1 MCYFCCL
8 AIKKLSMAK
17 NIFTRSIFKDVESI
31 PKQDWEKVRGDIN
44 IYLSTSYLSSLEDA
58 MKDKIDFFYEISYN
72 SENKPVLISVFQL
85 VQFIDKR
92 KAYSKQLCKLSYHLS
107 KKLTD
112 ALTINVLVCGSVF
125 ADGENGFLWNDLIT
139 PKEAMEEIDNVT
151 KHLKLEE
158 KIKEKASVTLFKDFW
173 PESSPVAD
181 QLKEFSY
188 RDFMVDVNMVL
199 DIHSSWVSFED
210 YLASMKTK
218 FRTRAKSVYK
228 KSNDLVLKELNTSE
242 VIEKQE
248 RLQEL
253 FDNVLEKSD
262 FSFGN
267 LNVSSFVEFSKNL
280 SAEFTIIG
288 AFLKDEL
295 VGFSTSFLNGESL
308 EANYVGLDY
317 TYNTEYNVYQ
327 RLLYN
332 YVEQAITID
341 VNDLHLGRT
350 SELIK
355 SSIGA
360 LPTNMKLYIKH
371 KSSVSNLLLKPIIQS
386 ISPSEFE
393 LRKPFKA
400 NFSY

>member
-1 MCYFCCL
+1 MP
-8 AIKKLSMAK
+8 K
-17 NIFTRSIFKDVESI
+17 NKFTRSIFKNVESI
-31 PKQDWEKVRGDIN
+31 PKQDWERVRDGRN
-44 IYLSTSYLSSLEDA
+44 IYLSINYLSSLEIA

-72 SENKPVLISVFQL
+72 LDEKPVLISVFQL
-85 VQFIDKR
+85 VQFVDKR
-92 KAYSKQLCKLSYHLS
+92 KVYSAQLCKLSYHLS
-107 KKLTD
+107 KKLTE

-125 ADGENGFLWNDLIT
+125 ADGENGFLWSDLIS
-139 PKEAMEEIDNVT
+139 PEEAMEEIDNVT
-151 KHLKLEE
+151 KHLKTEE
-158 KIKEKASVTLFKDFW
+158 KIKDKASVTLFKDFW
-173 PESSPVAD
+173 PTSSPVAD
-181 QLKEFSY
+181 KLKAFSY

-199 DIHSSWVSFED
+199 DIHESWVSFED

-228 KSNDLVLKELNTSE
+228 KSSDLKIKELNTSE
-242 VIEKQE
+242 IIENKD

-267 LNVSSFVEFSKNL
+267 LDVRSFIEFSTNL
-280 SAEFTIIG
+280 NDEFTITG
-288 AFLKDEL
+288 AYLNEEL
-295 VGFSTSFLNGESL
+295 VGFSTSFLNGDSL

-317 TYNTEYNVYQ
+317 SFNTEHNVYQ

-332 YVEQAITID
+332 YVEQAIA
-341 VNDLHLGRT
+341 VKVKDLQLGRT

-393 LRKPFKA
+393 LRQPFKA
-400 NFSY
+400 NFSH

>member
-1 MCYFCCL
+1 M
-8 AIKKLSMAK
+8 SK
-17 NIFTRSIFKDVESI
+17 NIFTRSIFKNVESI
-31 PKQDWEKVRGDIN
+31 PKEDWEKVRGGRN
-44 IYLSTSYLSSLEDA
+44 IYLSINYLSSIEVA

-72 SENKPVLISVFQL
+72 SEQTPVLISVFQL
-85 VQFIDKR
+85 VQFVDKR
-92 KAYSKQLCKLSYHLS
+92 KVYSAQLCKLSYHLS
-107 KKLTD
+107 KKLTE

-125 ADGENGFLWNDLIT
+125 ADGENGFLWDTSIT
-139 PKEAMEEIDNVT
+139 SQEAMEEIDSVT
-151 KHLKLEE
+151 SHLKSEE
-158 KIKEKASVTLFKDFW
+158 KIKDKASVTLFKDFW
-173 PESSPVAD
+173 PKSSSIAE
-181 QLKEFSY
+181 QLKRFSY

-199 DIHSSWVSFED
+199 DIHESWVSFDD
-210 YLASMKTK
+210 YLSSMKTK

-228 KSNDLVLKELNTSE
+228 KSDHLILKQLNTTQ
-242 VIEKQE
+242 IIDNKE

-267 LNVSSFVEFSKNL
+267 LDVSSFIEFSDKL
-280 SAEFTIIG
+280 KTEFTITG
-288 AFLKDEL
+288 AYLNEDL
-295 VGFSTSFLNGESL
+295 VGFSTSFLNGDSL

-317 TYNTEYNVYQ
+317 SFNTKHNVYQ

-332 YVEQAITID
+332 YVEQAISAK
-341 VNDLHLGRT
+341 VKDLQLGRT

-360 LPTNMKLYIKH
+360 LPTNMTLYIKH
-371 KSSVSNLLLKPIIQS
+371 KSTVSNLLLKPIIQS

-400 NFSY
+400 NFSN

>member
-1 MCYFCCL
+1 
-8 AIKKLSMAK
+8 MAK
-17 NIFTRSIFKDVESI
+17 NTFMRSIFKDVESI
-31 PKQDWEKVRGDIN
+31 PKQDWEKVREDRN
-44 IYLSTSYLSSLEDA
+44 IYLSINYLSSLEIA

-72 SENKPVLISVFQL
+72 SKKQPVLISVFQL
-85 VQFIDKR
+85 VQFVDKR
-92 KAYSKQLCKLSYHLS
+92 KVYTKQLCKLSYHLS

-125 ADGENGFLWNDLIT
+125 ADGENGFLWNELIS
-139 PKEAMEEIDNVT
+139 PEEAMEEVDNVT
-151 KHLKLEE
+151 KHLKKEE
-158 KIKEKASVTLFKDFW
+158 KIKDKASVTLFKDFW
-173 PESSPVAD
+173 PHSSPIAD

-199 DIHSSWVSFED
+199 DIHESWVSFDD

-228 KSNDLVLKELNTSE
+228 KSSELILKRMNTTDIRE
-242 VIEKQE
+242 NTE

-267 LNVSSFVEFSKNL
+267 LDVSAFIEFNERVSDSFTLTGAYLDNL
-280 SAEFTIIG
+280 
-288 AFLKDEL
+288 L
-295 VGFSTSFLNGESL
+295 VGFSTSFLNGSSL

-317 TYNTEYNVYQ
+317 NFNTKHDVYQ

-332 YVEQAITID
+332 YVEQAIELKTK
-341 VNDLHLGRT
+341 DLQLGRT

-360 LPTNMKLYIKH
+360 LPKNMKLYVKH
-371 KSSVSNLLLKPIIQS
+371 KSSVSNLLLKPILSS

>member
-1 MCYFCCL
+1 MTQKSL
-8 AIKKLSMAK
+8 
-17 NIFTRSIFKDVESI
+17 TRKIYKAAENV
-31 PKQDWEKVRGDIN
+31 PTTDWEQVRKGRN
-44 IYLSTSYLSSLEDA
+44 IYLSIDYLKSLELA
-58 MKDKIDFFYEISYN
+58 MKGKIDFFYEISYN
-72 SENKPVLISVFQL
+72 TYQKPVLVSVFQL
-85 VQFIDKR
+85 VQFVDKR
-92 KAYSKQLCKLSYHLS
+92 QVYSKHLCKLSYHLS
-107 KKLTD
+107 KKLAD

-125 ADGENGFLWNDLIT
+125 ADGENGFLWSDLISSD
-139 PKEAMEEIDNVT
+139 EAMEEIDKVT
-151 KHLKLEE
+151 KHLKSEQ

-173 PESSPVAD
+173 PNSSPIAD
-181 QLKEFSY
+181 HLKDFNY

-199 DIHSSWVSFED
+199 AIHEDWVSFDD

-228 KSNDLVLKELNTSE
+228 KSNDIVLKVLGPEE
-242 VIEKQE
+242 IEENVE
-248 RLQEL
+248 RIQEL
-253 FDNVLEKSD
+253 FDNVLERSD

-267 LNVSSFVEFSKNL
+267 LEVSSFIEFSKNIQE
-280 SAEFTIIG
+280 EFKLTAAMIDNKI
-288 AFLKDEL
+288 
-295 VGFSTSFLNGESL
+295 VGFSTSFVNGDSL

-317 TYNTEYNVYQ
+317 DYNTKFNVYQ
-327 RLLYN
+327 RLLYD
-332 YVEQAITID
+332 YVEQAIDIKAK
-341 VNDLHLGRT
+341 DLQLGRT